1 MISKAGADD
10 FDPPSTDASDRVLA
24 LRAMV
29 DAKGHTIKPPCCV
42 GYANCC
48 GCPVCKLRER
58 KFRAG
63 LSEEGYL
70 RYIGFDNEPAK
81 EQIAA

>member
-1 MISKAGADD
+1 MTTVETG

-29 DAKGHTIKPPCCV
+29 DAKGRDISPPCCM

-48 GCPVCKLRER
+48 PCPVCKLREGR
-58 KFRAG
+58 SSNGMRRLRA
-63 LSEEGYL
+63 
-70 RYIGFDNEPAK
+70 A
-81 EQIAA
+81 